1 MKVLITESQY
11 KRIVEDLDDFYT
23 RGGHEPE
30 LTHAEEMKILKRA
43 KKILSFYNEGELTLP
58 AEDFGSERVIRYKF
72 NSFPE
77 PYIRNNH
84 ANISFN
90 DFQELVSILDVYF
103 PDYVDAMN
111 NMETSNDRT
120 EHEPQKLDPKSHKVS
135 YEVCA
140 IRILRHIR
148 KFFDKYNISIKIG
161 IRL

>member
-11 KRIVEDLDDFYT
+11 KRIAEDLDDFYT

-30 LTHAEEMKILKRA
+30 LTHVEELKILKRA
-43 KKILSFYNEGELTLP
+43 KKILSFYNQGELTLP
-58 AEDFGSERVIRYKF
+58 AEDFGSERVVIYKF

-77 PYIRNNH
+77 PYIKDNH
-84 ANISFN
+84 ANINFT
-90 DFQELVSILDVYF
+90 DFQNVVSRLDVYF

-111 NMETSNDRT
+111 NSETSHDRT
-120 EHEPQKLDPKSHKVS
+120 KNDIQKLDPQSHKVA

-148 KFFDKYNISIKIG
+148 KFFDKYNIG